1 MSRLHG
7 SKFHLRY
14 ANGLKAC
21 GDNMGQQENLQTSD
35 PGDFQKSLCPVKT
48 PTGSYRCHAS
58 AAFQCEWFWSSR
70 GGPSCPS
77 AMTQQRMSVAQ
88 AGNEEGV
95 WLFRLCWSH
104 DLWSKWSNVL
114 NLLRCQQTCQMRTA
128 NARLDDSVALWSQA
142 GTREPGWYSWQAS
155 ALAIHGNIRNTRNCL
170 RRSIVICFYL
180 LHHLLW

>member
-1 MSRLHG
+1 M
-7 SKFHLRY
+7 
-14 ANGLKAC
+14 
-21 GDNMGQQENLQTSD
+21 
-35 PGDFQKSLCPVKT
+35 
-48 PTGSYRCHAS
+48 
-58 AAFQCEWFWSSR
+58 CEWFWSSR

-155 ALAIHGNIRNTRNCL
+155 ALAIHGNIRNTRKLPAQVHRNL
-170 RRSIVICFYL
+170 FL
-180 LHHLLW
+180 LAASLAGDSFLPLFCAVFLAAAQLWLSRAMWYCHAML